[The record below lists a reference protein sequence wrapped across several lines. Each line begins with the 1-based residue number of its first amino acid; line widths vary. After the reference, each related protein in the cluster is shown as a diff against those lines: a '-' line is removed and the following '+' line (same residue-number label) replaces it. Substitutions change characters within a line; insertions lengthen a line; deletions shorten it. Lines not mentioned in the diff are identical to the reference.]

1 MLTTR
6 EIFAHIKKWVRTNLL
21 RPSAPFNP
29 PTTPSSQLSGVPPCP
44 ASLVAANEGGWLKK
58 KDMVS
63 LLRVPRVEIKLMEI
77 QMPRWMSMPTLRL
90 PSQNRMSSCTIVYPG
105 GELDFWK
112 RGSRGHH
119 LRVVL
124 FHLLT

>member
-1 MLTTR
+1 MNGMHIAAAGAR
-6 EIFAHIKKWVRTNLL
+6 GADDEGNFAHIKKWVRTNLL

-90 PSQNRMSSCTIVYPG
+90 PSQNRMSSCTIVHPG
-105 GELDFWK
+105 GELDFLET
-112 RGSRGHH
+112 R
-119 LRVVL
+119 
-124 FHLLT
+124 